1 MRGASVREALD
12 SARIALSASKL
23 DTPRLDAEILLA
35 HAMGTDRTRLFLDPD
50 APVEGQAVRTF
61 RDAVRRRSVGR
72 EPVAYITGVKGFRRL
87 ELQVDRRVLIPRP
100 ETELL
105 VEWAAQALPAG
116 ARVVDVGTG
125 SGAIALALKDERPDL
140 DVVGTDAS
148 AGALA
153 VARANASRLG
163 LQVAWVH
170 GDLLAGASGDAVVS
184 NPPYVE
190 RGAVLAPEL
199 GHEPGEALFAGPG
212 GLEVH
217 ERLVPAATGSG
228 ARWLALEVGEGQA
241 AAVRGLLPA
250 GWDSEVRRDL
260 AGIERAVA
268 AWPR

>member
-12 SARIALSASKL
+12 SALVALNASHL
-23 DTPRLDAEILLA
+23 DTPRLDAEVLLA

-50 APVEGQAVRTF
+50 APVEGEAVRTF
-61 RDAVRRRSVGR
+61 RDAIRRRSVLR
-72 EPVAYITGVKGFRRL
+72 EPVAYITGTKGFRRL
-87 ELQVDRRVLIPRP
+87 DLRVDRRVLVPRP

-105 VEWAAQALPAG
+105 VEWALEALPRG

-140 DVVGTDAS
+140 DVVGTDLS
-148 AGALA
+148 AQALE
-153 VARANASRLG
+153 VARANALRLG
-163 LQVAWVH
+163 LEVAWAH
-170 GDLLAGASGDAVVS
+170 GDLLAGVRADAVVS

-190 RGAVLAPEL
+190 QGAALAPEL

-212 GLEVH
+212 GLEVY
-217 ERLVPAATGSG
+217 ERLVPAAAGSG
-228 ARWLALEVGEGQA
+228 ARWLCLEVGEGQA

-250 GWDSEVRRDL
+250 GWDSAVRRDL

-268 AWPR
+268 AWPA